1 MLSALS
7 TVISVAALPTMHWLD
22 LSAAEMHFVI
32 LQKFSIG
39 NFYNFYNLTAR
50 QTMKA
55 ALQCCRLQAAGGNT
69 HMDKTLLV
77 SLFNLLFKKLLECL
91 TKHNVKSK
99 PLFLKN
105 WLVLVAAKHQ
115 WKLQDKQFVE

>member
-1 MLSALS
+1 MGDEDLLSALS

-50 QTMKA
+50 QTIQA
-55 ALQCCRLQAAGGNT
+55 ALQCCSAAGGNT

-77 SLFNLLFKKLLECL
+77 SLVNLIPFS

>member
-22 LSAAEMHFVI
+22 LSASEMHFVI

-50 QTMKA
+50 QTMQA
-55 ALQCCRLQAAGGNT
+55 PLQCCRGKHAHGAWRKLCLSRYLT
-69 HMDKTLLV
+69 EW
-77 SLFNLLFKKLLECL
+77 LFQYS

>member
-1 MLSALS
+1 MGDEDLLSALS

-50 QTMKA
+50 QTMQA
-55 ALQCCRLQAAGGNT
+55 ALQCCREKHGQP
-69 HMDKTLLV
+69 LLV